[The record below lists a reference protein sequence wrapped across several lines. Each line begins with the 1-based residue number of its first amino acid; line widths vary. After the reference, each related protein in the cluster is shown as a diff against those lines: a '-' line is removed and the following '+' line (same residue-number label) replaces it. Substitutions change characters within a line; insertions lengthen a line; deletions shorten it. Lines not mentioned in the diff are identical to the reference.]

1 MSAIN
6 DLVTDAFSKA
16 IYSTWLFSKPLR
28 TLFDAGE
35 GVVSAL
41 RNRSFAIERVFITH
55 GHYDHI
61 GGLPGVVRIRGQGRG
76 DKEKTLV
83 IYYPEG
89 DRGCELVKAFVTNL
103 VSRPSFHLEWIPL
116 KEGSRVDISEKGK
129 GKFVEAFPLEHIPGR
144 RCLGFNVCETR
155 KRLKSEYSSLDEKEI
170 ARIASEK
177 GSDDITETYE
187 KKLLTYGGDGLAI
200 APQHISDTDLLIHE
214 ATFLDDGERGREIHA
229 TVSEALSAA
238 AAAHAAELL
247 LYHFSTRYSPPAI
260 FKALREE
267 AQKISIDIPISVL
280 IGNRISSLEGRTNE
294 SRL

>member
-1 MSAIN
+1 MSAIS

-55 GHYDHI
+55 GHYDHV
-61 GGLPGVVRIRGQGRG
+61 GGLPGIVRIRGQGRG

-89 DRGCELVKAFVTNL
+89 DRGCELIQAFISGL
-103 VSRPSFHLEWIPL
+103 VSRPSFHLEWIAL

-155 KRLKSEYSSLDEKEI
+155 KRLRPEYSSLDEKEI
-170 ARIASEK
+170 ALIASEK
-177 GSDDITETYE
+177 GHETITETYE
-187 KKLLTYGGDGLAI
+187 KKLLSYGGDGLAI
-200 APQHISDTDLLIHE
+200 PPEHIADTDLLIHE

-229 TVSEALSAA
+229 TVSEALGAA

-247 LYHFSTRYSPPAI
+247 LCHFSTRYRPPAI

-267 AQKISIDIPISVL
+267 AQKISLDIPVSVL
-280 IGNRISSLEGRTNE
+280 IGNRISFLEERTNE
-294 SRL
+294 SSR

>member
-1 MSAIN
+1 MAAIS
-6 DLVTDAFSKA
+6 DLVTDAFSNA

-61 GGLPGVVRIRGQGRG
+61 GGLTGLVRIRGQGRG

-89 DRGCELVKAFVTNL
+89 DRGCELIRTFIAGL

-116 KEGSRVDISEKGK
+116 KEGSRVEISEKGK
-129 GKFVEAFPLEHIPGR
+129 GKFVEAFPIEHIPSH
-144 RCLGFNVCETR
+144 RCLGFNVSETR
-155 KRLKSEYSSLDEKEI
+155 KRLKPEYSSLNEKEI
-170 ARIASEK
+170 ALLASEK
-177 GSDDITETYE
+177 GPGAITETYE
-187 KKLLTYGGDGLAI
+187 KKLLSYGGDGLAI
-200 APQHISDTDLLIHE
+200 APEYVADTDLLIHE

-229 TVSEALSAA
+229 TVSEALAA
-238 AAAHAAELL
+238 AAASRAAELL
-247 LYHFSTRYSPPAI
+247 LFHFSTRYRPFAI

-267 AQKISIDIPISVL
+267 AQKISLDIPVSVL
-280 IGNRISSLEGRTNE
+280 IGNRISSLEERHNE
-294 SRL
+294 SR